1 MTTPTIAAPP
11 ITTQQVLGFTLSGL
25 VPPGGTF
32 VEPTVVE
39 VDSTGET
46 AGTIMQ
52 SPSVIGSAN
61 SDGSIPFT
69 TACTY
74 TNPSPGTATLEI
86 EVLGVDDY
94 NITVTIE
101 EPAAPES
108 ITGVSNFT
116 VTPIAVTSAT
126 ATPTLS
132 GMAKTTPHTT

>member
-1 MTTPTIAAPP
+1 MIPTIAAPP
-11 ITTQQVLGFTLSGL
+11 ITTAQVLGFTLTGL
-25 VPPGGTF
+25 VPSGGTF
-32 VEPTVVE
+32 VEPSVIE
-39 VDSTGET
+39 IDSTGET
-46 AGTIMQ
+46 AGTIEQ
-52 SPSVIGSAN
+52 APSVIGSAN
-61 SDGSIPFT
+61 PDGSIPFT

-74 TNPSPGTATLEI
+74 TNATPGTATLEI

-101 EPAAPES
+101 ALPAPES

-116 VTPIAVTSAT
+116 VTPIPAASAT